1 MGEFNNLSE
10 EAEQIE
16 ASKARMV
23 QIAKNIVPSQ
33 MWQPTEAEA
42 CDLLMEVQ
50 LELIKQ
56 IEDKQR
62 HADQY
67 KEPNEK
73 MRQQLI
79 EAEAEL
85 SREKALTRQQLIED
99 CLQV

>member
-1 MGEFNNLSE
+1 
-10 EAEQIE
+10 
-16 ASKARMV
+16 MV

-56 IEDKQR
+56 LEDKQR

-67 KEPNEK
+67 KEQNEK
-73 MRQQLI
+73 VRNKVI
-79 EAEAEL
+79 
-85 SREKALTRQQLIED
+85 I
-99 CLQV
+99 

>member
-1 MGEFNNLSE
+1 MVTEFNNLPE

-33 MWQPTEAEA
+33 MWQPAEAEA

-56 IEDKQR
+56 LEDKQR

-67 KEPNEK
+67 KEQNEK
-73 MRQQLI
+73 VRNKVI
-79 EAEAEL
+79 
-85 SREKALTRQQLIED
+85 I
-99 CLQV
+99 